1 MHPANGEEANS
12 ESHSLEGAR
21 LVDTPS
27 VPTPALRPTPELP
40 WAETPMRALVGQS
53 WPIVVSMLSYST
65 MTLAD
70 TFFVAGEGASALA
83 GVGLGGT
90 AAFVIFGFSFGLLR
104 AVKILGAQARG
115 AGAFDRERAALSAGI
130 LTSLVVGVV
139 SIVLGGIAA
148 FAMPLV
154 AGSVEAGGHAR
165 DYLLIRALSSPV
177 VLLYVAL
184 REARYGRGDSQSPM
198 VAGVIANA
206 LNIVLDAVFV
216 WGFDAGVRGVAWATF
231 IASTA
236 QAFLLLWTTWRSER
250 RFVRPAWSDVRAL
263 FTVGAPTGVQFLLE
277 IGSFSLLTILLARM
291 PELELAAHQI
301 AIQVIHFTFLPAI
314 GVSETVSA
322 LVGQAIGARRLRLVG
337 VVTNGGF
344 AIVIAYAIFCSV
356 MLLAF
361 GHLVARGFTDDGAL
375 IARSAELLLI
385 ASLFQIAD
393 AAGVILRGTLRGA
406 GDVKMPALIGIV
418 CAWSLTPPL
427 TWLIGIE
434 LGHGAVGGWLGLTAE
449 IFVATAILGA
459 RYGRGQWLVE
469 ARRTRRLA
477 QAVA

>member
-1 MHPANGEEANS
+1 MS
-12 ESHSLEGAR
+12 SHSNERLSHRAR
-21 LVDTPS
+21 AS
-27 VPTPALRPTPELP
+27 RSAKELS
-40 WAETPMRALVGQS
+40 WAHAPRRTLLTQS

-104 AVKILGAQARG
+104 GVKILGAQARG

-130 LTSLVVGVV
+130 VTSLVLAVASMVVG
-139 SIVLGGIAA
+139 IGAA

-154 AGSVEAGGHAR
+154 AGGPEAGLFAR
-165 DYLLIRALSSPV
+165 DYLFIRALSSPF

-184 REARYGRGDSQSPM
+184 REGRYGRGDSRSPM

-216 WGFDAGVRGVAWATF
+216 WGFDGGVRGVALATF
-231 IASTA
+231 FASAVQALLLLAST
-236 QAFLLLWTTWRSER
+236 WRDEKG
-250 RFVRPAWSDVRAL
+250 FVRPMLSDVIAL
-263 FTVGAPTGVQFLLE
+263 FRVGTATGVQFLLE

-322 LVGQAIGARRLRLVG
+322 LVGQAIGARRLRLVS

-344 AIVIAYAIFCSV
+344 AIVIGYAAFCTV
-356 MLLAF
+356 MLLLF
-361 GHLVARGFTDDGAL
+361 GRYVARGFTDDGAL
-375 IARSAELLLI
+375 IARASELLLI
-385 ASLFQIAD
+385 ASLFQIFD
-393 AAGVILRGTLRGA
+393 ALGVILRGVLRGA

-427 TWLIGIE
+427 TWW
-434 LGHGAVGGWLGLTAE
+434 LGLKLGYGAVGGWVGLTLE
-449 IFVATAILGA
+449 IVVATAILGA
-459 RYGRGQWLVE
+459 RYGRGHWFVE
-469 ARRTRRLA
+469 ARKTRRLA
-477 QAVA
+477 QVTAL